1 MIVENELKKEDKIEK
16 LQTYD
21 SGLFIGESY
30 FFNDMLRLSFKWYQ
44 DANFC

>member
-1 MIVENELKKEDKIEK
+1 MVTKAEWKVEQGKTEK

-30 FFNDMLRLSFKWYQ
+30 FVNVRSQNCLIF
-44 DANFC
+44 